1 MTRVGVLGAA
11 GAVGS
16 ALLARLA
23 GTGARLTAGV
33 RDPGRLSG
41 PPPGAA
47 VRVVDAEDPAGLAE
61 FCSSHDVVVNCA
73 GPSALL
79 GDRVLRAAAAA
90 GAHYVSVGDDGRD
103 HLSPAGPDDPDPAP
117 GRCALLGAGLLP
129 GLSTLLPRVLA
140 DGFDRVTDMTVHSGG
155 LERFTPAAARDYVA
169 GLASGADRSL
179 AAWRGGR
186 RVAGALRPE
195 ADARLPFLP
204 RPVSLHP
211 FLSPEAERLARA
223 LSLERLDWWHVF
235 EGTRTTDALAGTRG
249 RGVTDPDALA
259 DLLVR
264 ASGLEV
270 FGRTQYQALVLRAG
284 GRIGGRERTRVLALT
299 GAGPA
304 LSAEAAALAVRFA
317 AGGGAADGTH
327 WAGEALPT
335 AGVLDGLRD
344 APGVAFLRLTDDDDA
359 HSGVEEGVL

>member
-1 MTRVGVLGAA
+1 MTRVGVIGGS

-23 GTGARLTAGV
+23 GTGAHLTAAV
-33 RDPGRLSG
+33 RDPARLPA
-41 PPPGAA
+41 PPPGTD
-47 VRVVDAEDPAGLAE
+47 VRAVDAEDPAGLAE
-61 FCSSHDVVVNCA
+61 FCASCDVVVNCA

-79 GDRVLRAAAAA
+79 GDRVLRAAASA
-90 GAHYVSVGDDGRD
+90 GAHYVSVGDDGCD
-103 HLSPAGPDDPDPAP
+103 HRSPAGPDAPAAAP
-117 GRCALLGAGLLP
+117 GRSALLGAGLLP

-140 DGFDRVTDMTVHSGG
+140 RDFDRVSAMVVHSGG

-169 GLASGADRSL
+169 GLAAGADRSL

-186 RVAGALRPE
+186 RVAGALRPR

-211 FLSPEAERLARA
+211 FLSPEAERLART
-223 LSLERLDWWHVF
+223 LSLESLEWWHAF

-259 DLLVR
+259 EVLVR

-270 FGRTQYQALVLRAG
+270 FGRTQYQALVLRAR
-284 GRIGGRERTRVLALT
+284 GRIDGRERGRILALT

-304 LSAEAAALAVRFA
+304 LSAGAAALAVRSVT
-317 AGGGAADGTH
+317 GGGVAAGTH
-327 WAGEALPT
+327 WAGEVLPT
-335 AGVLDGLRD
+335 AGVLDALRD
-344 APGVAFLRLTDDDDA
+344 SPGVAFLRVADDDDA